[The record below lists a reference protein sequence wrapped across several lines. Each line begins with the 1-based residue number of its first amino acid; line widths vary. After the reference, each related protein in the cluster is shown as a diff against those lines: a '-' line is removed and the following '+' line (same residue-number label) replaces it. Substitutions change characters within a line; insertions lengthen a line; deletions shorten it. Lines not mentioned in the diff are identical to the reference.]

1 MRYVSTR
8 GQAPALDFEGVLL
21 AGLAS
26 DGGLYVPESWPQF
39 SPADFRAMRG
49 LSYAEIAFR
58 VIQPFVGGSIPDAE
72 LKRMVAEAYGTF
84 GHKAVVPL
92 RQSGDNDWVL
102 ELFHGPTL
110 AFKDVALQLLGRL
123 FDWALAR
130 SGKRA
135 TIVGA
140 TSGDTGS
147 AAIEGCRGRANL
159 DIFILF
165 PHGRVSDVQ
174 RRQMTTVPDANV
186 HAIALEGTFDDAQAM
201 LKALFADA
209 PFRDSVGLTAV
220 NSINWARVM
229 AQIVY
234 YVTAALS
241 LGGPERAPA
250 FCVPSGNFGDIFAGY
265 CAVKMGLPVAKLIVA
280 TNRNDILARFFASGD
295 YRKGGVE
302 PTISP
307 SMDIQVASNF
317 ERLLFD
323 MHGRDGAQIRKL
335 MGELDQTGGF
345 TVSPNALAETRQLFA
360 AGKADEAAT
369 RAMLKTACEAGNG
382 LLVDPHTAVGLVVAA
397 EQRAARAIPAETA
410 LITLATADAAKFPA
424 AVEAATGRHPALP
437 PRMAD
442 LFERAERQT
451 ILKNDYAIVR
461 NFIETRR
468 VKA

>member
-21 AGLAS
+21 AGLAG

-39 SPADFRAMRG
+39 SAADWRAMRG
-49 LSYAEIAFR
+49 LSYAEVAFR
-58 VIQPFVGGSIPDAE
+58 VIKPFVGGCIPDAD
-72 LKRMVAEAYGTF
+72 LKRMIGEAYATF

-159 DIFILF
+159 DIFIMF

-186 HAIALEGTFDDAQAM
+186 HAMALEGTFDDAQAM
-201 LKALFADA
+201 VKALFADV

-234 YVTAALS
+234 YVTASLS

-265 CAVKMGLPVAKLIVA
+265 AAAKMGLPIAKLIVA
-280 TNRNDILARFFASGD
+280 TNRNDILARFIASGE
-295 YRKGGVE
+295 YRKSGVE

-323 MHGRDGAQIRKL
+323 MHGRDGAQIRQL
-335 MGELDQTGGF
+335 MSDLDKNGGF
-345 TVSPNALAETRQLFA
+345 TVSPNALAETKQLFA

-369 RAMLKTACEAGNG
+369 KAMLKTAFEAGNG

-397 EQRAARAIPAETA
+397 AQRQAALLPAETP
-410 LITLATADAAKFPA
+410 LVTLATADAAKFPA

-442 LFERAERQT
+442 LFERPERQT
-451 ILKNDYAIVR
+451 TLANDYAKVR
-461 NFIETRR
+461 EFIETRR
-468 VKA
+468 VEA

>member
-8 GQAPALDFEGVLL
+8 GQAPELDFEGVLL
-21 AGLAS
+21 AGLAT
-26 DGGLYVPESWPQF
+26 DGGLYVPAEWPQF
-39 SPADFRAMRG
+39 SAADWRAMRG
-49 LSYAEIAFR
+49 LPYAEVAFR
-58 VIQPFVGGSIPDAE
+58 VIRPFVGGCIPDAD
-72 LKRMVAEAYGTF
+72 LKRMIDEAYGTF

-92 RQSGDNDWVL
+92 RQIDANDWLL

-123 FDWALAR
+123 FDWALSR

-201 LKALFADA
+201 VKALFNDA
-209 PFRDSVGLTAV
+209 GFRASAGLTAV

-234 YVTAALS
+234 YVTASLS
-241 LGGPERAPA
+241 LGGPDRAPA

-265 CAVKMGLPVAKLIVA
+265 CAAKMGLPIAKLIVA
-280 TNRNDILARFFASGD
+280 TNRNDILARFFESGE
-295 YRKGGVE
+295 YRKGGVN

-323 MHGRDGAQIRKL
+323 MHGRDAAQVRKL
-335 MGELDQTGGF
+335 MGDLDGAGGF
-345 TVSPNALAETRQLFA
+345 TVSANALAETKQLFA
-360 AGKADEAAT
+360 AGRADEAAT
-369 RAMLKTACEAGNG
+369 KAMLKTAFAAGNG
-382 LLVDPHTAVGLVVAA
+382 QLVDPHTAVGLVVAA
-397 EQRAARAIPAETA
+397 EQRTKAALPADMP
-410 LITLATADAAKFPA
+410 LVTLATADAAKFPA
-424 AVEAATGRHPALP
+424 AVEEATGRHPALP
-437 PRMAD
+437 PRLAD
-442 LFERAERQT
+442 LFQRAERQT
-451 ILKNDYAIVR
+451 VLPNDVAGVR
-461 NFIETRR
+461 AFIESRR